1 MFKKVSVAIILS
13 LVLMIMSAVGVRAE
27 SWSFDKVHSSIG
39 FSVRHMVI
47 SKTNGSF
54 GDYSGKVVF
63 DGKNVENGS
72 VEITIQMNSLDTKNE
87 KRDGH
92 LKSPDFLDAVKFP
105 TMIFISK
112 KINKK
117 SGNYYDIVGDL
128 TLKDVTRE
136 VTLDAEFYGSLQDPM
151 GNTKAGFSAKTTI
164 NRQDFNVSW
173 SNAMKDGSL
182 IVGNDVEI
190 SLDIELVK
198 NPDEKAN

>member
-1 MFKKVSVAIILS
+1 MFKKVSVAFILT
-13 LVLMIMSAVGVRAE
+13 LALMIVSAAGVRAD

-92 LKSPDFLDAVKFP
+92 LKSPDFLDAEKFP
-105 TMIFISK
+105 TMTFVSK
-112 KINKK
+112 KISKK

-128 TLKDVTRE
+128 TLKGVTRE
-136 VTLDAEFYGSLQDPM
+136 VTLNSEFYGSLDDPM

-164 NRQDFNVSW
+164 NRQDFNVSFD
-173 SNAMKDGSL
+173 SALKDGSL

-190 SLDIELVK
+190 TLDIELIK
-198 NPDEKAN
+198 NTGEKAN